1 MAAASQTCTYLVRFA
16 GEQRAFAAG
25 DVIFTAGTPGDVMYV
40 VKEGE
45 VNVLVRDRV
54 VETIGPGGILGEM
67 ALIDRGPR
75 SASAVAKTDCQLV
88 PIDEA
93 RFKYMVQQTP
103 YFAIEVM
110 RVMAR
115 RLRQMNMEP

>member
-1 MAAASQTCTYLVRFA
+1 
-16 GEQRAFAAG
+16 
-25 DVIFTAGTPGDVMYV
+25 MYV

-45 VNVLVRDRV
+45 VEVLVRDRV
-54 VETIGPGGILGEM
+54 VETIGPRGILGEM
-67 ALIDRGPR
+67 ALIDRNPR
-75 SASAVAKTDCQLV
+75 SASALAKTDCQLV

-93 RFKYMVQQTP
+93 RFTYLVQQTP

-115 RLRQMNMEP
+115 RLRQMNMEA